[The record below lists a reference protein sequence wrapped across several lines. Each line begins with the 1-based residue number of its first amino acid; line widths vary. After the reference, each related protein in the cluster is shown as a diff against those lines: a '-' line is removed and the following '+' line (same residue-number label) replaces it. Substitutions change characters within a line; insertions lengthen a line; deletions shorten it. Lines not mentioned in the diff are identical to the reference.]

1 MSSGLRRERDRRGL
15 DFGYP
20 SGEVVTGEAP
30 GEGTRDGFVVALEG
44 EQALFQLCG
53 AREVVGGEHLPL
65 HDGEVDLDLIEPAG
79 VDRAVDRNDG
89 GVGGLQALDTG
100 WTAVGGPIVQD
111 PEHPPRV
118 AVRGDGHHLVHQT
131 AKRLDPRVL
140 LTAAEQLGPVDVQRR
155 EIGPGAP
162 TLIFVLDPHPPPGL
176 GGQTRVPPQAC
187 LDARLLVRRQH
198 KLVLTERP
206 ALPEPGV
213 QVEDP
218 AGLLGKVRIPR
229 EEPTP
234 MLPRANGVFVEPAP
248 HGAVAKRGGQAGAPR
263 LGSQLAGAETGERQ
277 AALARCFTGD
287 SLDLNDYLWGGKPW
301 VDQGAPAPPIRPG
314 VARKSVCAI
323 CSRSPDECGD
333 TGRSRRWT
341 TARPHTRSS
350 ELVGR
355 RNTAT
360 YRRPPDGGARVP
372 PHRSTRS
379 GRGSFL
385 AWCTPSPGMIPGWE
399 ATRRSHIR
407 ISIYETGYL
416 VGYPAQ
422 VDRWS
427 RLTGVSNPIEDVEG

>member
-176 GGQTRVPPQAC
+176 VGQTRVPPQAC

-287 SLDLNDYLWGGKPW
+287 SLDLNDYLWGESPGSTRARLLLQSGQALLEKAFAPFAHDLPTSVEILGDLVVGPLLGRIQDHLSSLDDVIRQRIGGRPTAELAFLLTAQHDLEGARSW
-301 VDQGAPAPPIRPG
+301 RVALPAPAGYR
-314 VARKSVCAI
+314 A
-323 CSRSPDECGD
+323 
-333 TGRSRRWT
+333 GR
-341 TARPHTRSS
+341 
-350 ELVGR
+350 
-355 RNTAT
+355 
-360 YRRPPDGGARVP
+360 
-372 PHRSTRS
+372 
-379 GRGSFL
+379 
-385 AWCTPSPGMIPGWE
+385 
-399 ATRRSHIR
+399 
-407 ISIYETGYL
+407 
-416 VGYPAQ
+416 
-422 VDRWS
+422 
-427 RLTGVSNPIEDVEG
+427 